1 MNTERLTIRRFTA
14 DDFNDVFE
22 YLSDPEVVKYE
33 PYPAVTPKQGCEYLE
48 RMMNS
53 TDFWAVC
60 LTDGGKQI
68 GQVYLAEKDQNTWEV
83 GYVFNSRY
91 QHRGYA
97 FEAVDR
103 LLSHVFA
110 DCGAHRVFAHCNPE
124 NVPSWKLLER
134 LGFRREAHLKQN
146 VYFQTDEHDNPLW
159 QDTFEYAVLSVEFI
173 NG

>member
-33 PYPAVTPKQGCEYLE
+33 PYPAVTPEQGCEYLE

-53 TDFWAVC
+53 ADFWAVC
-60 LTDGGKQI
+60 LTDGDKQI

-91 QHRGYA
+91 QRQGYA
-97 FEAVDR
+97 SEAVAR

-146 VYFQTDEHDNPLW
+146 VYFHTDEHDNPLW
-159 QDTFEYAVLSVEFI
+159 QDTFEYAVLSFEFI